1 MQSEL
6 SPSEREKHDSLTTET
21 EREAFRIIRNWS
33 QTDSGDSDFYVHCR
47 TLGER
52 LGITLQGAADIR
64 RRFCSSG
71 ILRKTAEY
79 EPHKK
84 AARYEWIASRE
95 PKRKQSALSMSGW
108 KISMKTRTA

>member
-1 MQSEL
+1 MERQWKRKL
-6 SPSEREKHDSLTTET
+6 SPGEREKHDSLTTET

-71 ILRKTAEY
+71 ILRKTAES
-79 EPHKK
+79 
-84 AARYEWIASRE
+84 SRIRRLPGPSGLPATSQKE
-95 PKRKQSALSMSGW
+95 NSPRSACRDE
-108 KISMKTRTA
+108 KFR